1 MQKLQTVNAETLLY
15 EPLEKPSFVVDSL
28 IPTGLSLFCGSQKI
42 GKSWL
47 MLKLCLCV
55 SQGIPLWDMP
65 TMEGDVLYLCL
76 EDTFCRIQDRLFRLT
91 DEASGR
97 LHFAVASCKLSDGLI
112 VQLEDYLK
120 DYPDSRLIV
129 IDTLQKVR
137 TASKDNAYASDYGD
151 ISLIKDFADR
161 HSLAVIVVHHIRKQN
176 DSDVFNKVSGT
187 TGLTGSADATFVL
200 EKEKRASD
208 TAKLYVTGRDT
219 PYQEYTL
226 RFRDC
231 RWELVE
237 RKTQE
242 QLAKETIPDVLF
254 RLVDFM
260 RDKEEWIGTATELLA
275 AMGETETIP
284 TVITK
289 WLNEYR
295 TTFLSENRICYQYS
309 RRKDGRRIALARRA
323 GDSGERHNERKKE
336 AYKSNPDID
345 MERSKNNYHL
355 IAPPKYT
362 YKKEINRMV
371 AEAGCRTRKDSVMMV
386 ETLITASPEFMNQL
400 PPEEQKA
407 YFQTALD
414 FISERVGKQNILS
427 AVVHMD
433 ERTPHMHLCFV
444 PITPDN
450 KLSAKAILGNQ
461 KSLSEWQTAYHER
474 MSSRWNQ
481 LERGQS
487 SMETKRKHV
496 PTWLYKLGGRLDKQY
511 EEIVSALSDINA
523 FNAGKKRDKA
533 LDLLSAWLPDVEK
546 FSKEIGK
553 QQAYID
559 SLKERIGQ
567 ESDYAGRMCD
577 EKYEQ
582 ELKVQKANQK
592 IFELQRTNEQMGR
605 LLSKIP
611 PEVLEEL
618 QKNHRS
624 RAKER

>member
-55 SQGIPLWDMP
+55 SQGIPLWDMT

-231 RWELVE
+231 SWELVE

-260 RDKEEWIGTATELLA
+260 RDKEEWAGTATELLA
-275 AMGETETIP
+275 AMGEAETIP

-289 WLNEYR
+289 WLNEYH

-309 RRKDGRRIALARRA
+309 R
-323 GDSGERHNERKKE
+323 
-336 AYKSNPDID
+336 
-345 MERSKNNYHL
+345 
-355 IAPPKYT
+355 
-362 YKKEINRMV
+362 
-371 AEAGCRTRKDSVMMV
+371 RKDSVMMV

-407 YFQTALD
+407 YFTMALD
-414 FISERVGKQNILS
+414 FISERVGEQNILS

-450 KLSAKAILGNQ
+450 KLSAKTILGNQ

-511 EEIVSALSDINA
+511 GEIVSALSDINA

-533 LDLLSAWLPDVEK
+533 LELVAAWLPEVEK
-546 FSKEIGK
+546 FSKEIGR

-559 SLKERIGQ
+559 SLKEQIGQ
-567 ESDYAGRMCD
+567 EADYAGRMRD

-582 ELKVQKANQK
+582 ELKVQKANQR

-618 QKNHRS
+618 QRTGRNKS
-624 RAKER
+624 RER